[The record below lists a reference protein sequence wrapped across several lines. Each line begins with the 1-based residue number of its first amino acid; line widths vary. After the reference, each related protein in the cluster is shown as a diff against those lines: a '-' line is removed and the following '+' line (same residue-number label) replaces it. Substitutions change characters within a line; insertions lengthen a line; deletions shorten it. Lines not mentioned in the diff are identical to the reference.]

1 MPEQQKV
8 FIAGGTTTPF
18 DYPLNLQIEEMTANC
33 IRQLYKD
40 VPEFHLRD
48 VRDHGMVVYS
58 HFSVHFSH
66 QLTAYWILHDHLG
79 LVGVP
84 HFRVDNGGN
93 TGGSALYAAYALV
106 RAGLADVVPVIG
118 YELMASVSQSKGSE
132 FIAIASDTR
141 YEAMLGANYTNY
153 YAGLARVFMEEYK
166 LTEEDFAK
174 IAVKNKNNAM
184 ATGEKTQHFRKVGRK
199 LTIDDI
205 MNSRL
210 IAYPLKKFDCCFMSE
225 GGAVILVCNQKF
237 AKQYAPDHSVEIV
250 GAGLSS
256 CTIRAGDRY
265 NFPGWTQR
273 YGEGYPGL
281 GEFGACRRSAE
292 IAFDMADIPW
302 KDSYKYID
310 VAEVHDA
317 FSTSEAQIY
326 NALGWCE
333 TMTPKEFLRNNMPMM
348 EGEIPTNPGGG
359 LIGYGHP
366 VGATGLMSAIECY
379 YQLAGF
385 IPREHQSTENEVKD
399 PEVGLV
405 NSHAGTGTSISN
417 FILKRI

>member
-8 FIAGGTTTPF
+8 YIAGGTTTPF
-18 DYPLNLQIEEMTANC
+18 DYPVNLQIEEMVANT

-40 VPEFHLRD
+40 VPEFHLKD
-48 VRDHGMVVYS
+48 VREHGMVVYS
-58 HFSVHFSH
+58 HFSVHFAH
-66 QLTAYWILHDHLG
+66 QLTSYWILHDHLG

-84 HFRVDNGGN
+84 HFRIDNGGN

-106 RAGLADVVPVIG
+106 RAGLADIVPVIG
-118 YELMASVSQSKGSE
+118 YELMGSVSQSKGSE

-153 YAGLARVFMEEYK
+153 YAGLARVFMEKYG

-174 IAVKNKNNAM
+174 IAVKNKNNSL
-184 ATGEKTQHFRKVGRK
+184 ATGEKAQHFRKVGK
-199 LTIDDI
+199 KMTVDDI
-205 MNSRL
+205 MTSRL
-210 IAYPLKKFDCCFMSE
+210 ISYPLKKWDCCFMSE
-225 GGAVILVCNQKF
+225 GAATILVCNEQF
-237 AKQYAPDHSVEIV
+237 AKQYAPDQYVEIA

-265 NFPGWTQR
+265 AFPGWTER

-281 GEFGACRRSAE
+281 GEFAACRHSAE
-292 IAFDMADIPW
+292 VAFKMAGIEW
-302 KDSYKYID
+302 KDSYKYLD

-317 FSTSEAQIY
+317 FSTSEFQIY
-326 NALGWCE
+326 NALGWCDSI
-333 TMTPKEFLRNNMPMM
+333 TPKQFIHDRMPMM

-379 YQLAGF
+379 YQLAGL
-385 IPREHQSTENEVKD
+385 IPREHRSTENEVKD
-399 PEVGLV
+399 AKVGLV

-417 FILKRI
+417 FVLKRV

>member
-1 MPEQQKV
+1 MSEQQKV

-18 DYPLNLQIEEMTANC
+18 DYPLNLQLEEMVANSV
-33 IRQLYKD
+33 RQLYD
-40 VPEFHLRD
+40 DLPDFHLKD

-58 HFSVHFSH
+58 HFSVHFAH
-66 QLTAYWILHDHLG
+66 QLTNYWIVHDHLG

-84 HFRVDNGGN
+84 HFRIDNGGN

-118 YELMASVSQSKGSE
+118 YELMGSVSQSKGSE

-153 YAGLARVFMEEYK
+153 YAGLARIFMEEYG
-166 LTEEDFAK
+166 LTEEDFAE

-184 ATGEKTQHFRKVGRK
+184 ATGEKAQHYRKVGKK
-199 LTIDDI
+199 LTVDDV
-205 MNSRL
+205 MDSRL
-210 IAYPLKKFDCCFMSE
+210 ISYPLKKWDCCFMSE
-225 GGAVILVCNQKF
+225 GAATLLVCNEKF
-237 AKQYAPDHSVEIV
+237 AKQYSPDHYVEIT

-256 CTIRAGDRY
+256 CTIRAGDRVA
-265 NFPGWTQR
+265 FPGWTER

-281 GEFGACRRSAE
+281 GEFAACRHSAE
-292 IAFDMADIPW
+292 VAYKMAGIEW
-302 KDSYKYID
+302 KDSYKQID

-317 FSTSEAQIY
+317 FSTSEFQIY

-333 TMTPKEFLRNNMPMM
+333 TTTPKQFIKNKMPMM
-348 EGEIPTNPGGG
+348 DGEIPTNPGGG

-385 IPREHQSTENEVKD
+385 IPREHKSTDNEVKD
-399 PEVGLV
+399 AEVGLV

-417 FILKRI
+417 FILKRA

>member
-33 IRQLYKD
+33 IRQLYSD
-40 VPEFHLRD
+40 VPEFHLKD
-48 VRDHGMVVYS
+48 VREHGMVVYS
-58 HFSVHFSH
+58 HFSVHFAH

-84 HFRVDNGGN
+84 HFRIDNGGN

-106 RAGLADVVPVIG
+106 RAGLADIVPVIG
-118 YELMASVSQSKGSE
+118 YELMGSVSQSKGSE

-153 YAGLARVFMEEYK
+153 YAGLARVFMEKYG
-166 LTEEDFAK
+166 LTEEDFAE

-184 ATGEKTQHFRKVGRK
+184 ATGEKAQHYRKVGEK
-199 LTIDDI
+199 MTVDDV

-210 IAYPLKKFDCCFMSE
+210 ISYPLKKWDCCFMSE
-225 GGAVILVCNQKF
+225 GAATVLVCNEQF
-237 AKQYAPDHSVEIV
+237 AKQYAPDHYVEIT

-265 NFPGWTQR
+265 AFPGWTER

-281 GEFGACRRSAE
+281 GEFAACRHSAE
-292 IAFDMADIPW
+292 VAFKMAGIEW
-302 KDSYKYID
+302 KDSYKYLD

-317 FSTSEAQIY
+317 FSTSEFQIY

-333 TMTPKEFLRNNMPMM
+333 SITPKQFIRDRMPMM

-379 YQLAGF
+379 YQLTGL
-385 IPREHQSTENEVKD
+385 IPREHRSTENEVKGA
-399 PEVGLV
+399 EVGLV

-417 FILKRI
+417 FILKRA

>member
-1 MPEQQKV
+1 MSEQQKV

-18 DYPLNLQIEEMTANC
+18 DYPLNLQIEEMVANC
-33 IRQLYKD
+33 IRQLYTD
-40 VPEFHLRD
+40 VPEFHLKD
-48 VRDHGMVVYS
+48 VREHGMVVYS
-58 HFSVHFSH
+58 HFSVHFAH
-66 QLTAYWILHDHLG
+66 QLTSYWILHDHLG

-84 HFRVDNGGN
+84 HFRIDNGGN

-106 RAGLADVVPVIG
+106 RAGLADIVPVIG
-118 YELMASVSQSKGSE
+118 YELMGSVSQSKGSE

-153 YAGLARVFMEEYK
+153 YAGLARVFMEKYG
-166 LTEEDFAK
+166 LTEEDFAE

-184 ATGEKTQHFRKVGRK
+184 ATGEKAQHYRKVGEK
-199 LTIDDI
+199 MTVDDV

-210 IAYPLKKFDCCFMSE
+210 ISYPLKKWDCCFMSE
-225 GGAVILVCNQKF
+225 GAATVLVCNEQF
-237 AKQYAPDHSVEIV
+237 AKQYAPDHYVEIT

-265 NFPGWTQR
+265 AFPGWTER

-281 GEFGACRRSAE
+281 GEFAACRHSAE
-292 IAFDMADIPW
+292 VAFKMAGIEW
-302 KDSYKYID
+302 KDSYKYLD

-317 FSTSEAQIY
+317 FSTSEFQIY

-333 TMTPKEFLRNNMPMM
+333 SITPKQFIRDRMPMI

-359 LIGYGHP
+359 LVGYGHP

-379 YQLAGF
+379 YQLTGL
-385 IPREHQSTENEVKD
+385 IPREHRSTENEVKD
-399 PEVGLV
+399 AEVGLV

-417 FILKRI
+417 FVLKRV

>member
-1 MPEQQKV
+1 MPEQQRV

-18 DYPLNLQIEEMTANC
+18 DYPLNLQIEEMVANC
-33 IRQLYKD
+33 IRQLYID
-40 VPEFHLRD
+40 VPEFHLKD
-48 VRDHGMVVYS
+48 VREKGMVVYS

-84 HFRVDNGGN
+84 HFRIDNGGN

-118 YELMASVSQSKGSE
+118 YELMGSVSQSKGSE

-153 YAGLARVFMEEYK
+153 YAGLARVFMEKYG
-166 LTEEDFAK
+166 LTEEDFAE
-174 IAVKNKNNAM
+174 IAAKNKNNAV
-184 ATGEKTQHFRKVGRK
+184 ATGEKAQHYRKVGKK
-199 LTIDDI
+199 LTVDDV

-210 IAYPLKKFDCCFMSE
+210 ISYPLKKWDCCFMSE
-225 GGAVILVCNQKF
+225 GAATVLVCNEHF
-237 AKQYAPDHSVEIV
+237 AKQYAPDHYVEIT

-265 NFPGWTQR
+265 AFPGWTER

-281 GEFGACRRSAE
+281 GEFAACRHAAE
-292 IAFDMADIPW
+292 IAFKMAGIEW
-302 KDSYKYID
+302 KDSHKYID

-317 FSTSEAQIY
+317 FSTSEFQIY
-326 NALGWCE
+326 NALGWCQS
-333 TMTPKEFLRNNMPMM
+333 MTPKQFIRDKMPMM
-348 EGEIPTNPGGG
+348 NGEIPTNPGGG

-366 VGATGLMSAIECY
+366 VGATGLMSTVECY
-379 YQLAGF
+379 YQLAGL
-385 IPREHQSTENEVKD
+385 IPREHRTTENEVKD
-399 PEVGLV
+399 AEVGLV

-417 FILKRI
+417 FILKRV

>member
-18 DYPLNLQIEEMTANC
+18 DYPLNLQIEEMVANC
-33 IRQLYKD
+33 IRQLYLD
-40 VPEFHLRD
+40 VPEFHLKD
-48 VRDHGMVVYS
+48 VREKGMVVYS

-84 HFRVDNGGN
+84 HFRIDNGGN

-106 RAGLADVVPVIG
+106 RAGLADIVPVIG
-118 YELMASVSQSKGSE
+118 YELMGSVSQSKGSE

-153 YAGLARVFMEEYK
+153 YAGLAKIFMEEYG
-166 LTEEDFAK
+166 LTEEDFAE
-174 IAVKNKNNAM
+174 ISVKNKNNAM
-184 ATGEKTQHFRKVGRK
+184 ATGEKAQHYRKVGEK
-199 LTIDDI
+199 LTVDDV

-210 IAYPLKKFDCCFMSE
+210 ISYPLKKWDCCFMSE
-225 GGAVILVCNQKF
+225 GAATVLVCNEQF
-237 AKQYAPDHSVEIV
+237 AKQYAPDHYVEIT

-265 NFPGWTQR
+265 AFPGWTER

-281 GEFGACRRSAE
+281 GEFAACRHSAE
-292 IAFDMADIPW
+292 VAFKMAGIEW
-302 KDSYKYID
+302 KDSYKYFD

-317 FSTSEAQIY
+317 FSTSEFQIY
-326 NALGWCE
+326 NALGWCQSI
-333 TMTPKEFLRNNMPMM
+333 TPKQFIRDRMPMM

-379 YQLAGF
+379 YQLTGL
-385 IPREHQSTENEVKD
+385 IPREHRSTENEVKD
-399 PEVGLV
+399 AEVGLV

-417 FILKRI
+417 FVLKRV

>member
-1 MPEQQKV
+1 MAEQQRV

-58 HFSVHFSH
+58 HFSVHFAH
-66 QLTAYWILHDHLG
+66 QLTSYWILHDHLG

-84 HFRVDNGGN
+84 HFRIDNGGN

-106 RAGLADVVPVIG
+106 RAGLAEVVPVIG
-118 YELMASVSQSKGSE
+118 YELMGSVSQSKGSE

-153 YAGLARVFMEEYK
+153 YAGLARVFMEEHG
-166 LTEEDFAK
+166 LTEEDFAE
-174 IAVKNKNNAM
+174 IAVKNKNGAM
-184 ATGEKTQHFRKVGRK
+184 ATGEKTQHYRSVGKRI
-199 LTIDDI
+199 TVDDVLD
-205 MNSRL
+205 SRL

-225 GGAVILVCNQKF
+225 GAGVVLVTNERF
-237 AKQYAPDHSVEIV
+237 AKLYSPDHSVEITGV
-250 GAGLSS
+250 GLSS

-265 NFPGWTQR
+265 NFPGWTDR

-292 IAFDMADIPW
+292 MAFDMANIPW
-302 KDSYKYID
+302 KNSHKHLD

-333 TMTPKEFLRNNMPMM
+333 DTSVKQFVRDKLPMKD
-348 EGEIPTNPGGG
+348 GEIPTNLGGG

-379 YQLAGF
+379 YQLTGL
-385 IPREHQSTENEVKD
+385 IPREHRTTENEVKD
-399 PEVGLV
+399 AEVGLV

-417 FILKRI
+417 FILRRV